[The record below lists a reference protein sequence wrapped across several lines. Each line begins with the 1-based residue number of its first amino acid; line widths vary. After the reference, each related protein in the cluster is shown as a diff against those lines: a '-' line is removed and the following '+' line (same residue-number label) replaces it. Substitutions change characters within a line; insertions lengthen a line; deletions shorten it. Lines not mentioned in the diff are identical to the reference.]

1 LSVPR
6 LLKLSVPLLILI
18 AGFAVFKALKA
29 TRPEAP
35 PAEIQERVW
44 RVEVEEARPGSL
56 VPELALYGRVQTPA
70 LLRVAASAA
79 ARVAEVPVREGERVA
94 AGSLLVRLDERDL
107 LPRLRQAE
115 AQVAELEAQVLSEK
129 NRHETDR
136 GALEQE
142 QKLVAIASD
151 GVERA
156 QRLKKQR
163 VGSDSEL
170 DAAEEA
176 LARQALA
183 VSNRQMSISDHPARL
198 GALEARLQSAR
209 AKLDEVQL
217 QVDRSAVEAPHDGV
231 VTDVAVTAG
240 DQVKQ
245 DEVLMRFYGLED
257 LEVRARIP
265 APYQA
270 EMREALASGREL
282 SAMAE
287 IGGVRV
293 DLRLERL
300 AGQADPSGVDGLFS
314 VVGDPSP
321 LRLGQM
327 ITLRLQRPPQ
337 PDAVA
342 VPFQAVYGGDRI
354 YKLVGGRMVG
364 IQVETLGGLA
374 DGDGG
379 ERLLVRSPELTA
391 GDQVVVTHMP
401 NALDGLRVQSAQ

>member
-1 LSVPR
+1 VSK
-6 LLKLSVPLLILI
+6 LLKLIVPLLILV

-107 LPRLRQAE
+107 LPRLRQAQ